1 MFASRSSAPG
11 KAPPP
16 PPQSIEAVRRRAR
29 HRLIGAAV
37 LVLLG
42 VIGFPLLFD
51 TEPRPLSVDI
61 PIEIPAKTPRPAP
74 PSVSAASEA
83 GKPTPA
89 LVQPVPSSVTASDSL
104 GPREEAVEAAPRSPV
119 EKPAEK
125 AAEKPVDK
133 AAESRAGEQ
142 SVASPTASPKTAQAN
157 TPPVKPAPAKDEA
170 ERARALLDG
179 RTAPKP
185 APDQPSADKPVAGSE
200 RLVVQV
206 GAFADAAGA
215 REVRSRLERSG
226 LKTYTHVA
234 ETPQGQRTRVRVGP
248 FDSRAEAEKAAA
260 RVKALGLPAAILTL

>member
-51 TEPRPLSVDI
+51 TEPRPMSIDI
-61 PIEIPAKTPRPAP
+61 PIEIPAKTPKPALSSTP
-74 PSVSAASEA
+74 PAKESAKTTPAVAKPAEPSVSAN
-83 GKPTPA
+83 
-89 LVQPVPSSVTASDSL
+89 QSL
-104 GPREEAVEAAPRSPV
+104 GAREEVVEPGPS
-119 EKPAEK
+119 KPAETPLAKSPEKTAAK
-125 AAEKPVDK
+125 AAEKP
-133 AAESRAGEQ
+133 ETTS
-142 SVASPTASPKTAQAN
+142 TA
-157 TPPVKPAPAKDEA
+157 VPAKSVPANGDA
-170 ERARALLDG
+170 DRARALLEG
-179 RTAPKP
+179 KP
-185 APDQPSADKPVAGSE
+185 AAKPAAEKAAAATPAAGSE

-206 GAFADAAGA
+206 GAFAEAAGA
-215 REVRSRLERSG
+215 REVRSKLERAG

-234 ETPQGQRTRVRVGP
+234 KTPQGDRIRVRVGP
-248 FDSRAEAEKAAA
+248 FDSRAEADKAAA

>member
-1 MFASRSSAPG
+1 
-11 KAPPP
+11 
-16 PPQSIEAVRRRAR
+16 
-29 HRLIGAAV
+29 
-37 LVLLG
+37 
-42 VIGFPLLFD
+42 
-51 TEPRPLSVDI
+51 VDI

-74 PSVSAASEA
+74 PSVSATSEA
-83 GKPTPA
+83 SKPTPA
-89 LVQPVPSSVTASDSL
+89 LVQPAPSSVVNSDSL
-104 GPREEAVEAAPRSPV
+104 SAREEVVEAAPKGPV

-133 AAESRAGEQ
+133 AAEGRAGEQ
-142 SVASPTASPKTAQAN
+142 AVASPTA
-157 TPPVKPAPAKDEA
+157 PAKTVPANAPTVKNVPSSGEA

-185 APDQPSADKPVAGSE
+185 APDQPAASKPVAGSE

-206 GAFADAAGA
+206 GAFAEAAGA
-215 REVRSRLERSG
+215 REVRSRLERAG

-234 ETPQGQRTRVRVGP
+234 ETPQGQRIRVRVGP

>member
-11 KAPPP
+11 KAPVP

-51 TEPRPLSVDI
+51 TEPRPISIDI
-61 PIEIPAKTPRPAP
+61 PIEIPAKNPKPALP
-74 PSVSAASEA
+74 AASAANEAAKSAPAKPVEPSVAAN
-83 GKPTPA
+83 
-89 LVQPVPSSVTASDSL
+89 DSL
-104 GPREEAVEAAPRSPV
+104 GAREEVVESAPPKPV
-119 EKPAEK
+119 EKPTERPAGKSSDKPVEKTTEKPAEK
-125 AAEKPVDK
+125 PEAAALKL
-133 AAESRAGEQ
+133 
-142 SVASPTASPKTAQAN
+142 
-157 TPPVKPAPAKDEA
+157 PAKTVPASDEA
-170 ERARALLDG
+170 ERARALLQG
-179 RTAPKP
+179 KP
-185 APDQPSADKPVAGSE
+185 TPQKPVAEKPVAGSE

-206 GAFADAAGA
+206 GAFAEAAGA
-215 REVRSRLERSG
+215 REVRSKLERAG

>member
-1 MFASRSSAPG
+1 MFASRSSVPG

-51 TEPRPLSVDI
+51 TEPRPMSVDI
-61 PIEIPAKTPRPAP
+61 PIEIPAKNPKPAMP
-74 PSVSAASEA
+74 GAPVAKEA
-83 GKPTPA
+83 GKNTSAPTKAAEPA
-89 LVQPVPSSVTASDSL
+89 VSANDSL
-104 GPREEAVEAAPRSPV
+104 GAREEVVESAPPKAVERLAEKPADKPV
-119 EKPAEK
+119 EKTP
-125 AAEKPVDK
+125 EKPEVPAPK
-133 AAESRAGEQ
+133 VPA
-142 SVASPTASPKTAQAN
+142 KTA
-157 TPPVKPAPAKDEA
+157 PASDEA
-170 ERARALLDG
+170 ERARALLQG
-179 RTAPKP
+179 KP
-185 APDQPSADKPVAGSE
+185 VPPKPVAEKPAAGAE

-206 GAFADAAGA
+206 GAFAEAAGA
-215 REVRSRLERSG
+215 REVRSKLERAG

>member
-11 KAPPP
+11 KAPVP

-51 TEPRPLSVDI
+51 TEPRPISIDI
-61 PIEIPAKTPRPAP
+61 PIEIPAKNPKPALP
-74 PSVSAASEA
+74 AASAAKDATKSA
-83 GKPTPA
+83 PAKPTE
-89 LVQPVPSSVTASDSL
+89 SSVVANDSL
-104 GPREEAVEAAPRSPV
+104 GAREEVVESAPPKPAERPAGKSSDKPV
-119 EKPAEK
+119 EKTTEKPAEQPE
-125 AAEKPVDK
+125 AAALEL
-133 AAESRAGEQ
+133 
-142 SVASPTASPKTAQAN
+142 
-157 TPPVKPAPAKDEA
+157 PAKTVPASNDA
-170 ERARALLDG
+170 ERARALLQG
-179 RTAPKP
+179 KP
-185 APDQPSADKPVAGSE
+185 VPQKPVAEKSVPGSE

-206 GAFADAAGA
+206 GAFAEAAGA
-215 REVRSRLERSG
+215 REVRSKLERAG

-260 RVKALGLPAAILTL
+260 RIKALGLPAAILTL

>member
-29 HRLIGAAV
+29 HRLVGAAV

-51 TEPRPLSVDI
+51 TEPRPMSIDI
-61 PIEIPAKTPRPAP
+61 PIEIPAKTPKPSLAPASVAKDASKSAPAP
-74 PSVSAASEA
+74 VNPAEPSVAASE
-83 GKPTPA
+83 
-89 LVQPVPSSVTASDSL
+89 SL
-104 GPREEAVEAAPRSPV
+104 DVREEVVDTAPKKLAEKPADKPAD
-119 EKPAEK
+119 KPAEK
-125 AAEKPVDK
+125 PQNDA
-133 AAESRAGEQ
+133 
-142 SVASPTASPKTAQAN
+142 PTVPAKTA
-157 TPPVKPAPAKDEA
+157 PASNEA
-170 ERARALLDG
+170 DRARALLEG
-179 RTAPKP
+179 KTAAKPSDKP
-185 APDQPSADKPVAGSE
+185 AAAKPDASPE

-206 GAFADAAGA
+206 GAFAEAAGA
-215 REVRSRLERSG
+215 REVRGKLERAG

-234 ETPQGQRTRVRVGP
+234 KTPQGDRIRVRVGP

>member
-11 KAPPP
+11 KAPVP

-51 TEPRPLSVDI
+51 TEPRPISIDI
-61 PIEIPAKTPRPAP
+61 PIEIPAKNPKPALP
-74 PSVSAASEA
+74 AASAAKEA
-83 GKPTPA
+83 AKSTPAKPT
-89 LVQPVPSSVTASDSL
+89 VPSAAANDSL
-104 GPREEAVEAAPRSPV
+104 GAREEVVESGPPKPAERPAEKSSDKPV
-119 EKPAEK
+119 EKTTEKPAEK
-125 AAEKPVDK
+125 PEAASLKL
-133 AAESRAGEQ
+133 
-142 SVASPTASPKTAQAN
+142 
-157 TPPVKPAPAKDEA
+157 PAKTVPASNEA
-170 ERARALLDG
+170 ERARALLQG
-179 RTAPKP
+179 KP
-185 APDQPSADKPVAGSE
+185 VPQKPVAEKPVPGSE

-206 GAFADAAGA
+206 GAFAEAAGA
-215 REVRSRLERSG
+215 REVRSKLERAG

-234 ETPQGQRTRVRVGP
+234 ETPQGLRTRVRVGP